1 LLPLDLRRSILSP
14 RRWLITPLYV
24 PEEILKFHVE
34 LEGTSGIAASAHDL
48 RNGLHLLAAK
58 RFGLFHKG
66 GHGVPIPATR

>member
-1 LLPLDLRRSILSP
+1 
-14 RRWLITPLYV
+14 LYV

-58 RFGLFHKG
+58 RFDLFHKG